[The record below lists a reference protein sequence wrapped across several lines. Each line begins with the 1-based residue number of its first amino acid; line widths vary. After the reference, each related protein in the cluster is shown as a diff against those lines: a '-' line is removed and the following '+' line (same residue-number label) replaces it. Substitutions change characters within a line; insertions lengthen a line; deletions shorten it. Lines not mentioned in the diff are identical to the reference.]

1 MLHSFKEFER
11 SQKNPTMPLLSR
23 PTPPHQPSSLQQQLQ
38 HSGLSL
44 LDDDSLSNEPPPS
57 ESTAAASTNKNRD
70 VSHALSSL
78 GSSSRRNNTI
88 GPYDYILEQAQ
99 ISKIEL
105 ETVRDDLYWLQV
117 QNCRTL
123 DALCMV
129 GAALNDDAINDMDHV
144 GAD

>member
-1 MLHSFKEFER
+1 
-11 SQKNPTMPLLSR
+11 MPLWSR
-23 PTPPHQPSSLQQQLQ
+23 PTPPHQPRSLQQQLQ

-44 LDDDSLSNEPPPS
+44 LNDDSLSNEPPPS
-57 ESTAAASTNKNRD
+57 ESTDASTNDNRD
-70 VSHALSSL
+70 ESHALSSL

-88 GPYDYILEQAQ
+88 GPYDYILEQAR
-99 ISKIEL
+99 ISKLEL

-129 GAALNDDAINDMDHV
+129 GAALNNDAINDCNDDADHV
-144 GAD
+144 ASD

>member
-1 MLHSFKEFER
+1 
-11 SQKNPTMPLLSR
+11 MPLWSR
-23 PTPPHQPSSLQQQLQ
+23 PTPQHQPRSLQQQLQ

-44 LDDDSLSNEPPPS
+44 PDDDSLSNEAPPS
-57 ESTAAASTNKNRD
+57 ESTTAASTNDNGD
-70 VSHALSSL
+70 ESHALSSL
-78 GSSSRRNNTI
+78 GSSSRRDNTV
-88 GPYDYILEQAQ
+88 GPYDYILEQAR
-99 ISKIEL
+99 ISKLEI

-129 GAALNDDAINDMDHV
+129 DALDNDAINDCNDDADHV